1 MNQSAV
7 GTTER
12 IPSAVPTGLGFLHYA
27 FPALKRWAK
36 LFRPASGAP
45 AWEPRTTFL
54 FRPMM
59 NNPKRWAILIPSRKR
74 DLGVATSK
82 VDVEIKVE
90 SGHYPLS
97 TFPDGLGHVLAG
109 FALIRAESSGI
120 ALEQPPQVALKYV
133 PCCR

>member
-59 NNPKRWAILIPSRKR
+59 NNPKRWAFLFRPASGTGALRPRKLMLR
-74 DLGVATSK
+74 LRLSLVT
-82 VDVEIKVE
+82 I
-90 SGHYPLS
+90 HLS
-97 TFPDGLGHVLAG
+97 TNHF
-109 FALIRAESSGI
+109 S
-120 ALEQPPQVALKYV
+120 
-133 PCCR
+133 

>member
-59 NNPKRWAILIPSRKR
+59 NNPKRWAFLFRPASGT
-74 DLGVATSK
+74 GVATSE
-82 VDVEIKVE
+82 VGFETKVE
-90 SGHYPLS
+90 SGTQLRPASQLRQK
-97 TFPDGLGHVLAG
+97 T
-109 FALIRAESSGI
+109 
-120 ALEQPPQVALKYV
+120 
-133 PCCR
+133 